1 MAAEKTGAGLVR
13 AIRRVDLVALI
24 VNNIVGAGIFG
35 LPAATFALAGSYSVL
50 AFVACAVVMSLIVAC
65 FAELGSRFSTTG
77 GPYLYARVAFGP
89 QVGFQAG
96 WLLWLARVGAFA
108 AICNLMI
115 GYLGFFWAGAREW
128 RAPIICAVV
137 ASLAVLNVLGV
148 RRAALASTFFTIGKL
163 VPLLVFV
170 VTGAFFVSRGHYS
183 FDALPA
189 YGDFSQ
195 AVFVVAFAFMG
206 FEVGGIPAGE
216 TQDPR
221 RHLPFALVGAMAVV
235 ATLYVLIQ
243 LVSIGTLPELAS
255 SPRPLADA
263 ASRFIGPAGAALIAA
278 GALVSVTGT
287 MHVVVMTTP
296 RLLYAMAEQGDLPR
310 ALAATHARYRTPYV
324 AILLSAGLMLVFT
337 LASSFLTA
345 LTISTISRL
354 LTFAVACLALPAL
367 RRRSDVEPATF
378 ALPGGAAIPV
388 AAVALTVWLLSNS
401 SRTELVAV
409 TGAALAGWLLQ
420 LAVRRSARLAPA
432 RP

>member
-1 MAAEKTGAGLVR
+1 MP
-13 AIRRVDLVALI
+13 IYALD
-24 VNNIVGAGIFG
+24 GQ
-35 LPAATFALAGSYSVL
+35 
-50 AFVACAVVMSLIVAC
+50 
-65 FAELGSRFSTTG
+65 R
-77 GPYLYARVAFGP
+77 
-89 QVGFQAG
+89 
-96 WLLWLARVGAFA
+96 
-108 AICNLMI
+108 
-115 GYLGFFWAGAREW
+115 
-128 RAPIICAVV
+128 
-137 ASLAVLNVLGV
+137 
-148 RRAALASTFFTIGKL
+148 
-163 VPLLVFV
+163 
-170 VTGAFFVSRGHYS
+170 
-183 FDALPA
+183 
-189 YGDFSQ
+189 
-195 AVFVVAFAFMG
+195 
-206 FEVGGIPAGE
+206 
-216 TQDPR
+216 
-221 RHLPFALVGAMAVV
+221 
-235 ATLYVLIQ
+235 
-243 LVSIGTLPELAS
+243 PELPPQGDYWIA
-255 SPRPLADA
+255 P
-263 ASRFIGPAGAALIAA
+263 GAALIAA